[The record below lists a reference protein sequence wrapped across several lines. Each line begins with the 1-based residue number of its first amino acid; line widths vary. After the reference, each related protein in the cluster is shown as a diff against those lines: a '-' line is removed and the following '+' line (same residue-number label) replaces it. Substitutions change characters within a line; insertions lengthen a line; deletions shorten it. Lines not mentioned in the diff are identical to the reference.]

1 MEEFFTRA
9 ARGLARLKDR
19 LHDEWGQVSVTPAMA
34 SFLMCTGLVL
44 DVGIVME
51 ERRPLVGADSPD
63 LKLHRSLTSPSPA
76 IALDRLPST
85 SQKFFAIISTN

>member
-9 ARGLARLKDR
+9 ARGLARLKNR
-19 LHDEWGQVSVTPAMA
+19 LRDEWWQVSGTRAMA

-51 ERRPLVGADSPD
+51 ERRPLVGADSSD
-63 LKLHRSLTSPSPA
+63 LKLHRSLTSPESRDRSRPA
-76 IALDRLPST
+76 PEYIT
-85 SQKFFAIISTN
+85 KVFAIISTN